1 MEIDSRTMTEQGL
14 TRELN
19 NIKDCYMKVW
29 DEYYETGSRESAFL
43 KDLVDS
49 LIGISAIL
57 EVYTRDGRIYP
68 DYALEKLNNSK
79 SYIESNIAF
88 FEKKLKELEEQP
100 CEEE

>member
-1 MEIDSRTMTEQGL
+1 MEIDSRAMTEQGL

-19 NIKDCYMKVW
+19 NIKNCYMQIW

-43 KDLVDS
+43 KDLVDA
-49 LIGISAIL
+49 LMGISAIL
-57 EVYTRDGRIYP
+57 EVYTRDGHIYP

-88 FEKKLKELEEQP
+88 FEKKLKELEKQ
-100 CEEE
+100 

>member
-1 MEIDSRTMTEQGL
+1 MDIDSRTMTELSL

-19 NIKDCYMKVW
+19 NIKNCYMQIW
-29 DEYYETGSRESAFL
+29 DEYYKTGSRESAFL

-57 EVYTRDGRIYP
+57 EVYTRDGRIYS

-88 FEKKLKELEEQP
+88 FENKLKEF
-100 CEEE
+100 EEEKC